1 MNSSH
6 TTDAENEDMATAE
19 RKRVLVVSTAGFT
32 LFFAVWVMF
41 AIVGIPLRDEFDLS
55 DGQFALLAALPIFTG
70 SLLRI
75 PLGIWADQYGGR
87 IVFTALFVATA
98 IPTYFVS
105 RAESYS
111 ELLILAFFVGLAG
124 TSFSVG
130 IAWVAAW
137 YPRARQGFA
146 LGMFGAGN
154 VGASITKILGP
165 FLVTAIGVG
174 GLAGGAIPG
183 GWRFVPFLYAIVLI
197 ISAIVVW
204 FATPT
209 PDHRP
214 GRGRSRADLWRPLR
228 YTRVWRF
235 GLYYIVVFGA
245 YVALS
250 LWLPKYY
257 VDVYDFDLKV
267 AGPLTAL
274 FIFPASFLRPVGG
287 HLSDKLGARRVTY
300 WVFSVIAVATAILI
314 LPMNAWLFTLLVFT
328 IGVAMGIGKAS
339 VYKYVPEYYQKD
351 VGATGGLVGAV
362 GGMGGFFLPLLFAGA
377 EDLTGRP
384 ESTFLVLFIFVLAS
398 LIWLHIVVRRI
409 LQQASPIEI

>member
-1 MNSSH
+1 MSAQ
-6 TTDAENEDMATAE
+6 TDEIGRDEPSPED
-19 RKRVLVVSTAGFT
+19 RRRVLIVSTGGFT

-41 AIVGIPLRDEFDLS
+41 AIVGIPLRDELDLS
-55 DGQFALLAALPIFTG
+55 DSQFALLAAIPIFTG
-70 SLLRI
+70 SLFRI
-75 PLGIWADQYGGR
+75 PMGIWADQYGGR
-87 IVFTALFVATA
+87 IVFTLLFVATA

-105 RAESYS
+105 RAESYG
-111 ELLILAFFVGLAG
+111 ELLVLAFFVGLAG

-154 VGASITKILGP
+154 VGASITKLIGP
-165 FLVTAIGVG
+165 FLVTAVGVG
-174 GLAGGAIPG
+174 GLAGGAIKG
-183 GWRFVPFLYAIVLI
+183 DWRFVPFLYAIVLI
-197 ISAIVVW
+197 ITAAVVW
-204 FATPT
+204 LATPS
-209 PDHRP
+209 PDRRP
-214 GRGRSRADLWRPLR
+214 GHGRPHAELWRPLR

-257 VDVYDFDLKV
+257 VDVYDLDLKV

-287 HLSDKLGARRVTY
+287 HLADRIGARRVTY
-300 WVFSVIAVATAILI
+300 WVFGVIAVATAILI
-314 LPMNAWLFTLLVFT
+314 LPMNVYLFTLLVFV
-328 IGVAMGIGKAS
+328 IGVAMGLGKAS
-339 VYKYVPEYYQKD
+339 VYKYVPEYYPQD

-362 GGMGGFFLPLLFAGA
+362 GGMGGFFLPLLFAGTQNF
-377 EDLTGRP
+377 TGRP
-384 ESTFLVLFIFVLAS
+384 ESTFLVLFVFVFAS
-398 LIWLHIVVRRI
+398 LVWLHVVVRRI
-409 LQQASPIEI
+409 LHHASPVEI